1 MYLRVP
7 NHELEVV
14 VAVDAR
20 AQILVVVLELLNR
33 DNTISLMGLPDSHE
47 VSKHFISSLATAL
60 EIRMEADIICD
71 SNVIDSHLATAIL
84 VKNCVSLMDH
94 VEAAWIERTTN
105 SAQKFIK

>member
-33 DNTISLMGLPDSHE
+33 DNAISLVGLPDGHE
-47 VSKHFISSLATAL
+47 VEEHLISSLASAL
-60 EIRMEADIICD
+60 EVRMEADIICD
-71 SNVIDSHLATAIL
+71 SNVIYGHLATAIL
-84 VKNCVSLMDH
+84 VKNSVSLVDH
-94 VEAAWIERTTN
+94 VKAACIERTAD
-105 SAQKFIK
+105 SAQKFIE